1 MKDRAALAMIVEAE
15 RAGALKAGGTVVEA
29 SAGNTGVGL
38 AVVCAV
44 RGYRCVVVL
53 PESTSREK
61 QAVLRALASTATEI
75 ASGAFDAPTNVEEFL
90 EHKNTLDPSARA
102 VGDIASVHLIGGVIG
117 ALVFGRLSNKFGQ
130 ARAAQPVRGDPRDLA
145 ERADDR

>member
-1 MKDRAALAMIVEAE
+1 MI
-15 RAGALKAGGTVVEA
+15 GALGVARILDGLGITVP
-29 SAGNTGVGL
+29 S
-38 AVVCAV
+38 
-44 RGYRCVVVL
+44 
-53 PESTSREK
+53 
-61 QAVLRALASTATEI
+61 
-75 ASGAFDAPTNVEEFL
+75 NVEEFL

-145 ERADDR
+145 ERADVR